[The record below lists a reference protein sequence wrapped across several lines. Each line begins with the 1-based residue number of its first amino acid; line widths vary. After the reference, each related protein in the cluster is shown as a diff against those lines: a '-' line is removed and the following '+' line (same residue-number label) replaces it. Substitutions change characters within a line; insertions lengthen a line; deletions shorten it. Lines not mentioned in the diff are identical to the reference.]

1 MTISSDWSWRTIS
14 DPRNGQNGSHDRGCG
29 RDACVDVV
37 DLGGP
42 PCFGP
47 ASAGSPVSRSDA
59 GKKFDGRRPRSSEGR
74 HSAIVAGRRWFAPV
88 RGRFRSIAAATF
100 GALAFYLAAMVLSL
114 TLLETHVRGI
124 AQRADGAIWRFS
136 PDAWST
142 RSNLRMTSAYKDP
155 DSDLTSPPYGTYSI
169 IRIFVGPS
177 TRYRM
182 PRQSTTRRR
191 IEDNNAAG

>member
-1 MTISSDWSWRTIS
+1 MI
-14 DPRNGQNGSHDRGCG
+14 G
-29 RDACVDVV
+29 
-37 DLGGP
+37 
-42 PCFGP
+42 
-47 ASAGSPVSRSDA
+47 DA
-59 GKKFDGRRPRSSEGR
+59 GAMLAWMLSISVVLLALGQLLRALLFLVRTRAKSSMGRPRSSEGR
-74 HSAIVAGRRWFAPV
+74 HSAVVAGRRWFAPV

-114 TLLETHVRGI
+114 MLLETHARGI
-124 AQRADGAIWRFS
+124 AHRADGAVWRFS